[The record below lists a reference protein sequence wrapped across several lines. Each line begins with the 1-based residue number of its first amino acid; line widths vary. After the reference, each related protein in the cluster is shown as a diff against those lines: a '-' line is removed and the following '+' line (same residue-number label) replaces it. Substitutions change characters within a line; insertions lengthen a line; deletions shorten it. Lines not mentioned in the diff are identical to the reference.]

1 MYILSSPEAPILL
14 LMLARRSTAYFV
26 VILVSWH
33 SFLVFLKGSLS
44 REAVNRVVRF
54 ARGFGNEG
62 RPTAK
67 TEEQQVK
74 TKKGLRT
81 TKAAID
87 FFEKAKGYREGG
99 DNVKAVQMYRKAR
112 VAIGKAAGK
121 GSKDYARVCSDL
133 ATAYLDLEQQ
143 DRAADLYEESRRAFE
158 NSVGTTHEEYAGCL
172 RNLARLRRALGNIA
186 EAETLLKEASHIYA
200 GDLGSFHEEYALT
213 LRSLATLYQEQG
225 QMELLQPILLEEQ
238 RVRTLAA
245 SLGRR

>member
-1 MYILSSPEAPILL
+1 
-14 LMLARRSTAYFV
+14 MLARRSAACIV

-33 SFLVFLKGSLS
+33 SFLVFVTGPLA
-44 REAVNRVVRF
+44 REAVNRVARF

-62 RPTAK
+62 RPAAK
-67 TEEQQVK
+67 TEEQQMK

-81 TKAAID
+81 TKAAIQ

-133 ATAYLDLEQQ
+133 ATAYLDLDQR

-158 NSVGTTHEEYAGCL
+158 SSVGTTHAEYAGCL

-186 EAETLLKEASHIYA
+186 EAESLLKEASHIYA

>member
-1 MYILSSPEAPILL
+1 MA
-14 LMLARRSTAYFV
+14 
-26 VILVSWH
+26 
-33 SFLVFLKGSLS
+33 
-44 REAVNRVVRF
+44 RF

-62 RPTAK
+62 RPAAK
-67 TEEQQVK
+67 TEEQQTK

-81 TKAAID
+81 TKAAIQ

-133 ATAYLDLEQQ
+133 ATAYLDLDQR

-158 NSVGTTHEEYAGCL
+158 SSVGTTHAEYAGCL

-186 EAETLLKEASHIYA
+186 EAESLWKEASHIYA